1 MWTIVALATLALAV
15 GMARAADFPP
25 NVVAALEKGSYLYV
39 ATRRADGT
47 RSKVVPIWF
56 MWDGTAIWFT
66 TVPTSHKAKRIAK
79 GSPLYVAV
87 DAEDGP
93 SFVGRAELV
102 TDPAQAE
109 RMAPVY
115 NRKYWISWLGF
126 FRPRP
131 DRVRDGKTVLVRVV
145 PADQPS

>member
-1 MWTIVALATLALAV
+1 MWTIVALATLGLVA
-15 GMARAADFPP
+15 GMARGADFPP
-25 NVVAALEKGSYLYV
+25 GVVGALEKASYLYV

-47 RSKVVPIWF
+47 RSKVVPVWF
-56 MWDGTAIWFT
+56 MWDGSAIWFT

-87 DAEDGP
+87 GSEDGP
-93 SFVGRAELV
+93 SFVGTAELV
-102 TDPAQAE
+102 ADPAQAE

-115 NRKYWISWLGF
+115 NGKYWIAWLGF

-131 DRVRDGKTVLVRVV
+131 ERVRDGRTVLVKVV
-145 PADQPS
+145 PADPPA